1 MKKSFTLIELLVVI
15 AIIAILAGMLLPALG
30 KARERAQSTRCLSNL
45 RQIGQAV
52 AQYSMDNEDYYPG
65 WVQYYALSNSV
76 ITIPNTDATNWS
88 IFMWVLGYLPQPG
101 NGKVTVFYCNTQ
113 NNIPDNE
120 YSTSGPSA
128 QKKYHKMN
136 NYSVNLELMPTRPTP
151 GAGKTNYK
159 VTQVVMPSA
168 KLLIVDGLQR
178 YNGSTIQEGL
188 CSQSFDSARFSK
200 NSEWGRFTYPHNNG
214 INATF
219 ADGHAEW
226 KAKNIIDG
234 NNELSLAETTP
245 TKF

>member
-120 YSTSGPSA
+120 YDVIVLDPPAFAKHHKVKDQGIKGYRNLNRKA
-128 QKKYHKMN
+128 LQKVKKRGFLFTF
-136 NYSVNLELMPTRPTP
+136 S
-151 GAGKTNYK
+151 
-159 VTQVVMPSA
+159 
-168 KLLIVDGLQR
+168 
-178 YNGSTIQEGL
+178 
-188 CSQSFDSARFSK
+188 CSQAISKEDFQTIVFSAAAMERK
-200 NSEWGRFTYPHNNG
+200 TIRVVKHLE
-214 INATF
+214 A
-219 ADGHAEW
+219 A
-226 KAKNIIDG
+226 IDHPVDIFHPEG
-234 NNELSLAETTP
+234 SYLKGLLLYVEH
-245 TKF
+245 